1 MKKVIEMKDLRVVFM
16 GTPDFAVPV
25 LEKLILNTNV
35 CLVVSQPDKETGRH
49 KILMPTPV
57 KKKAL
62 EHNIEVFQ
70 PNKIRTDYEAICD
83 AKPDII
89 ITCAYGQI
97 IPKVLLDLP
106 RLGCI
111 NVHASLLPYLRGGAP
126 LHHAIIDGYK
136 KTGVTIMYM
145 DEAMDTG
152 DIISSVTYKIK
163 DTDNVG
169 SIHDILMEMGANLLI
184 ETLPSIINGTNKRV
198 KQDNLK
204 ATYAYNISRSDEH
217 LDFTKE
223 GITIDRKVRGL
234 NPWPLANTCFDGE
247 EVKII
252 SGYFVKDKSVP
263 NKINIVTK
271 DNLGIGCSDGIYY
284 VTAIKPSGKKTM
296 DIKSYLNGVNKDKLL
311 AKKIS

>member
-1 MKKVIEMKDLRVVFM
+1 MKDLRVVFM

-25 LEKLILNTNV
+25 LEKLVLNTKV
-35 CLVVSQPDKETGRH
+35 VLVVSQPDKCVGR
-49 KILMPTPV
+49 KRELVPTPI

-62 EHNIEVFQ
+62 EYNIPVFQ
-70 PNKIRTDYEAICD
+70 PEKVKFDYEEIVLAR
-83 AKPDII
+83 PDII

-136 KTGVTIMYM
+136 ETGVTIMYM

-152 DIISSVTYKIK
+152 DIISSVTYPLK
-163 DTDNVG
+163 DNDTVGTVHDN
-169 SIHDILMEMGANLLI
+169 LMEMGANLLM
-184 ETLPSIINGTNKRV
+184 ETLPSIIKGTNKRI
-198 KQDNLK
+198 KQDNSK

-217 LDFTKE
+217 LDFSGSGLLVE
-223 GITIDRKVRGL
+223 RKVRGL
-234 NPWPLANTCFDGE
+234 NPWPLANTLFDDE
-247 EVKII
+247 EIKII
-252 SGYFVKDKSVP
+252 SGYFVLGKSIP
-263 NKINIVTK
+263 NKINVVTK
-271 DNLGIGCSDGIYY
+271 DSLGIGCSDGIYY
-284 VTAIKPSGKKTM
+284 VTALKPSGKKVM
-296 DIKSYLNGVNKDKLL
+296 DIKSYLNGIDKDKLL

>member
-1 MKKVIEMKDLRVVFM
+1 MKDLRVVFM

-25 LEKLILNTNV
+25 LEKLILNTKV
-35 CLVVSQPDKETGRH
+35 VLVVSQPDKCVGR
-49 KILMPTPV
+49 KRELVPTPI

-62 EHNIEVFQ
+62 EYNIPVFQ
-70 PNKIRTDYEAICD
+70 PEKVKLDYEEIVLAR
-83 AKPDII
+83 PDII

-136 KTGVTIMYM
+136 ETGVTIMYM

-152 DIISSVTYKIK
+152 DIISSVTYPLK
-163 DTDNVG
+163 DTDTVG
-169 SIHDILMEMGANLLI
+169 TVHDNLMEMGANLLM
-184 ETLPSIINGTNKRV
+184 ETLPSIIKGTNKRI
-198 KQDNLK
+198 KQDNSK

-217 LDFTKE
+217 LDFSGSGLLVE
-223 GITIDRKVRGL
+223 RKVRGL
-234 NPWPLANTCFDGE
+234 NPWPLANTLFDDE
-247 EVKII
+247 EIKII
-252 SGYFVKDKSVP
+252 SGYFVLGKSIP
-263 NKINIVTK
+263 KKINVVTK
-271 DNLGIGCSDGIYY
+271 DSLGIGCSDGIYY
-284 VTAIKPSGKKTM
+284 VTALKPSGKKVM
-296 DIKSYLNGVNKDKLL
+296 DIKSYLNGIDKDKLL

>member
-1 MKKVIEMKDLRVVFM
+1 MKDLRVVFM

-25 LEKLILNTNV
+25 LEKLILNTKV
-35 CLVVSQPDKETGRH
+35 VLVVSQPDKCVGR
-49 KILMPTPV
+49 KRELVPTPI

-62 EHNIEVFQ
+62 EYNIPVFQ
-70 PNKIRTDYEAICD
+70 PEKVKLDYEEIAL
-83 AKPDII
+83 ARPDII

-136 KTGVTIMYM
+136 ETGVTIMYM

-152 DIISSVTYKIK
+152 DIISSITYHLK
-163 DTDNVG
+163 DTDTVG
-169 SIHDILMEMGANLLI
+169 TVHDNLMEMGANLLM
-184 ETLPSIINGTNKRV
+184 ETLPSIIKGTNKRI
-198 KQDNLK
+198 KQDNSK

-217 LDFTKE
+217 LDFSGSGLLVE
-223 GITIDRKVRGL
+223 RKVRGL
-234 NPWPLANTCFDGE
+234 NPWPLANTLFDDE
-247 EVKII
+247 EIKII
-252 SGYFVKDKSVP
+252 SGYFVLGKSIP
-263 NKINIVTK
+263 KKINVVTK
-271 DNLGIGCSDGIYY
+271 DSLGIGCSDGIYY
-284 VTAIKPSGKKTM
+284 VTALKPSGKKVM
-296 DIKSYLNGVNKDKLL
+296 DIKSYLNGMDKDKLL